1 MPYIYLGPSDTCLF
15 THTDSEL
22 QADWEGEGA
31 DRQSMSLPGHM
42 DALIT
47 AVSASNPNTVVVM
60 QSGTPVGM
68 PWVSSV
74 KGLIHAWYGGNET
87 GNAIADVLFGNVN
100 PCAKLPLS
108 FPKRVQDNPAFL
120 NYVTERGRV
129 LYGEDVYV
137 GYRWYEQLDLSV
149 LFPFGHG
156 LSYTT
161 FSYSDLAVSKTD
173 TEVQVSLKLTN
184 TGSISGAEVV
194 QVYVSQKNPSIRRP
208 IKELKGFKK
217 VMLEKGESKA
227 VEIVLE
233 TKYAASF
240 WDELRDAWVVEKDQ
254 FEVIVAG
261 SSDVKDALR
270 GAFEIEKT
278 FYWKGL

>member
-1 MPYIYLGPSDTCLF
+1 
-15 THTDSEL
+15 
-22 QADWEGEGA
+22 
-31 DRQSMSLPGHM
+31 MSLPGHM
-42 DALIT
+42 DALIA
-47 AVSASNPNTVVVM
+47 AVSASNPSTIVVM

-68 PWVSSV
+68 PWASSV

-87 GNAIADVLFGNVN
+87 GNAIADVLFGDVN
-100 PCAKLPLS
+100 PSAKLPLS

-120 NYVTERGRV
+120 NYRTERGRV

-137 GYRWYEQLDLSV
+137 GYRWYEQLDLPV

-173 TEVQVSLKLTN
+173 SEIKISVKLTN
-184 TGSISGAEVV
+184 TGSVPGAEVV
-194 QVYVSQKNPSIRRP
+194 QVYISQKNPSIRRP

-217 VMLEKGESKA
+217 VVLEKGESKV

-240 WDELRDAWVVEKDQ
+240 WDELRDAWVVEKDE
-254 FEVIVAG
+254 FEVIVVG
-261 SSDVKDALR
+261 SSDTKGALR
-270 GAFEIEKT
+270 GKFEVEKT